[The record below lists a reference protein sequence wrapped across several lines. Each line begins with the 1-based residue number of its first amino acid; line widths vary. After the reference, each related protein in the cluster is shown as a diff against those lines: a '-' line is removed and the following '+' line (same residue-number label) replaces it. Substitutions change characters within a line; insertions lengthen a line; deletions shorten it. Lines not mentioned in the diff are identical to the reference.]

1 MHLCQQHEAAAAAA
15 ICCGCPLVC
24 VKSAAAAAAICCGC
38 PLVCVKSA
46 AARCPTLHCPPSSRP
61 PGLSPPH
68 AAVVPALNGVRLLL
82 IGNGIVKDERAVMAM
97 SRSGDPA
104 ELLR

>member
-1 MHLCQQHEAAAAAA
+1 
-15 ICCGCPLVC
+15 
-24 VKSAAAAAAICCGC
+24 
-38 PLVCVKSA
+38 
-46 AARCPTLHCPPSSRP
+46 
-61 PGLSPPH
+61 
-68 AAVVPALNGVRLLL
+68 VPALNGVRLLL